1 MDPDIQR
8 EYEEH
13 LRTMNDLLSQ
23 QAAATSKLL
32 SSMQSGASSA
42 KNNADATRKQTEATD
57 KQTEAVAKTT
67 KLQEATAVALE
78 KQQQAMQNFSNAMSN
93 GQTAVFNF
101 TKAVMNGERS
111 LEKYGSTFSSAG
123 DAAFDVGKN
132 FGILGTV
139 IGGLVKAFGA
149 IAGASFQA
157 VDSVVKFRDETT
169 KFAGVMPV
177 SLDGIQKL
185 GSEARFSGD
194 EIMKLSKTMSGFGTN
209 ILALG
214 GSAGEGA
221 VKFMKM
227 SAVSD
232 DVRRSFGRLGVDQDR
247 LNELQGMYIQMQGI
261 SGKSM
266 ENRTKT
272 EGQLQKESLAYAKN
286 LILMSDLTG
295 QTAEQMQ
302 KEREVVKAEFEEQ
315 VKIRQENIQ
324 IERLKAEAASATTE
338 ADKQAKLNAA
348 AAIKQEQDNRTALIT
363 TMTDTYGKEIGSQYG
378 RMARTGAYDSFTG
391 GLASLGVSATEVKN
405 MVQKSTD
412 AQGDS
417 LKQAEKFTKLQNNQ
431 VEAAGDSL
439 QYMGEE
445 QAKNLGITNETITK
459 GNNYLGKNLTEEYKK
474 AQATAAAKEAEGKKT
489 EDELEKV
496 RSAERE
502 LRKVVFDALYDF
514 GTENL
519 AYLASMM
526 SNLAKGVIWLD
537 QAIRNN
543 WETIKLFGA
552 GIASA
557 IAILAGF
564 KVIKGIAPLFG
575 GLKTA
580 LSGMIGW
587 LKGMF
592 GGKPGA
598 AAAKSGTPA
607 APTLGAD
614 GRYRDEKGRFAKAPA
629 AGTAGSTAVS
639 NAGKVA
645 KVLGKLTGPLAAL
658 GAITVGASE
667 FADASRQEKSGEIS
681 GEEASSR
688 KKEAVGGAAGGVFG
702 GLGGAAAGAAI
713 GTMIAPGIGTAVG
726 GILGGLFG
734 GTLGEGIGRSIS
746 KHFETILDMVISPVT
761 AIFSPF
767 VAVGTVLKDNWES
780 LVSIGESLFSITTDV
795 VKLAFFPIYFAG
807 KKVAEGL
814 DWLGKKFKPVIDP
827 VVSAFTGL
835 RKAIKSIVDWIAG
848 ILSSVSKGFGGF
860 VDSLYG
866 DDKKKA
872 KPAAKPK
879 PATKPKPA
887 AAKPA
892 TAPAAAKPAAA
903 PAAAKA
909 ARTGTYDATTAGDA
923 AQYIGAPGSPE
934 DAKKEERRK
943 DATTNAEKQATAA
956 ASNERSSSR
965 TEIVTADFAK
975 STIRFNLD
983 ITTFARLVTAYAK
996 TVHAF
1001 AVSVGTFATVIK
1013 QLAEKI
1019 EMMGTGVGT
1028 TSGTTG
1034 SSGAPSGAKIP
1045 QNVQGNLEAIAKGM
1059 RKKGFGDENYIN
1071 AVLGNVMKESGGRFD
1086 KVENLDY
1093 SKTSNDRIRDI
1104 FKTKTKGM
1112 SEVELDKL
1120 KADPQAFT
1128 NKMYGGAMGNKE
1140 PGDGWKYRG
1149 RGPIQLTGKANYAKA
1164 SQDIYGD
1171 DRLVKDPDLVLQ
1183 PDVGVEVVA
1192 WFMKKSEKSM
1202 KKSLGFS
1209 PDQALSKQEAALL
1222 ATSQIAGQKI
1232 TRGSGYLGTENLSK
1246 VESYASSMPTGVGA
1260 GGKFS
1265 SGGAADPASAKL
1277 ISSKPENV
1285 KVGENADLSGVNST
1299 LLSKFFTAAKEFGSP
1314 ITVNSAYRGD
1324 DYQAQL
1330 WVRGNILKEAGIHT
1344 PARPKNTTK
1353 INYKGREYT
1362 VDGSGKGSRH
1372 GRGEALDISGDRQGF
1387 DPVLNKYGLHRP
1399 FAAKDPPH
1407 VELKAAKG
1415 GVFSGPK
1422 SGYPV
1427 ELHGG
1432 EMVAPLT
1439 MDSILMKLAKTPAES
1454 VEPTMLGA
1462 NQPNESIE
1470 KMVQMHS
1477 ELMDVLSR
1485 KLDSVIDVLDDGN
1498 TTRTKLL
1505 KNSQS

>member
-57 KQTEAVAKTT
+57 KQTEATAKTT
-67 KLQEATAVALE
+67 KLQEATAIALE

-149 IAGASFQA
+149 IAGASLQA

-185 GSEARFSGD
+185 GSDARFSGD

-261 SGKSM
+261 SGKSL

-302 KEREVVKAEFEEQ
+302 KEREIVKAEFEEQ

-324 IERLKAEAASATTE
+324 IQKLKAEGDLAG
-338 ADKQAKLNAA
+338 A
-348 AAIKQEQDNRTALIT
+348 AAIKQEQDNRTALIQ

-378 RMARTGAYDSFTG
+378 RLARTGAYDSFTG

-445 QAKNLGITNETITK
+445 QAKNLGITNETITR

-514 GTENL
+514 GKENL
-519 AYLASMM
+519 AALASAMT
-526 SNLAKGVIWLD
+526 NLAKGVIWLD

-580 LSGMIGW
+580 LSGMISW

-598 AAAKSGTPA
+598 PSPSAAKPGAPA

-614 GRYRDEKGRFAKAPA
+614 GRYRDEKGRFAKAPEAGA
-629 AGTAGSTAVS
+629 AKSAATLGKAGGAL
-639 NAGKVA
+639 
-645 KVLGKLTGPLAAL
+645 KVLGRLTGPLAAL
-658 GAITVGASE
+658 GAVTVGLSEWSKASSQ
-667 FADASRQEKSGEIS
+667 AKSGEIT
-681 GEEASSR
+681 EQEASSR
-688 KKEAVGGAAGGVFG
+688 KKEAVGGAAGGLFG

-726 GILGGLFG
+726 GVLGGLFG

-746 KHFETILDMVISPVT
+746 KHFESILDMVISPVT
-761 AIFSPF
+761 AIFFPI
-767 VAVGTVLKDNWES
+767 VAVGTVLKDNWDS

-795 VKLAFFPIYFAG
+795 VKLAFFPIYWAG

-814 DWLGKKFKPVIDP
+814 DWLSKKFKPVIDP

-835 RKAIKSIVDWIAG
+835 RKAIKSIVDWISG

-866 DDKKKA
+866 DDKKKDKPAA

-879 PATKPKPA
+879 PAAAKPKPA
-887 AAKPA
+887 AAKPKPA
-892 TAPAAAKPAAA
+892 TAQAA
-903 PAAAKA
+903 PTAAQAS
-909 ARTGTYDATTAGDA
+909 RTGTYDATTAGDA
-923 AQYIGAPGSPE
+923 AQYGGSPE

-943 DATTNAEKQATAA
+943 EAVTNAEKQATAA
-956 ASNERSSSR
+956 GKAEKSGIRS
-965 TEIVTADFAK
+965 EIVTADYAK
-975 STIRFNLD
+975 STKRFNLD
-983 ITTFARLVTAYAK
+983 IASFARVVTAYAK
-996 TVHAF
+996 SVHAF

-1019 EMMGTGVGT
+1019 EAMGIAGT
-1028 TSGTTG
+1028 TSGTTSDSG
-1034 SSGAPSGAKIP
+1034 TGATSGAAIP
-1045 QNVQGNLEAIAKGM
+1045 KNVQGNLEAIAKGL

-1071 AVLGNVMKESGGRFD
+1071 AVLANVMKESGGRFD

-1093 SKTSNDRIRDI
+1093 SKTSNARIRDI

-1232 TRGSGYLGTENLSK
+1232 TRGKGFLGTEALGK
-1246 VESYASSMPTGVGA
+1246 VESYASAMPTGVGA
-1260 GGKFS
+1260 GGQFS

-1285 KVGENADLSGVNST
+1285 KVGENADLTGVNST

-1454 VEPTMLGA
+1454 AEPAMLGA